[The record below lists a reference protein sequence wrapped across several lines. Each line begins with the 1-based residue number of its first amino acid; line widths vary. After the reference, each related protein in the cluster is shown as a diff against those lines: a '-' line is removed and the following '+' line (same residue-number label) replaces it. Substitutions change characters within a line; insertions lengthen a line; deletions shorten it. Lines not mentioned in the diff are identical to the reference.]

1 MGTLGKVVLALVLA
15 LVGVEALGLYSDAIF
30 TQYRVPR
37 VGYALPG
44 GATAAAATPAAASS
58 ATQPESPTPA
68 PSQAEAA
75 LEPPASLPEL
85 LAKADPAKGEA
96 DVKVCKTCHA
106 FEKGAPAR
114 IGPPLWG
121 VVGRPKGSLAGFSYS
136 DGLKAKG
143 GVWTYDDINT
153 FITKPSTFVP
163 GTKMTFPGE
172 SNATKRA
179 DILAYLRSL
188 SESPAPLPK

>member
-1 MGTLGKVVLALVLA
+1 MGTFGKVVLALVLG

-30 TQYRVPR
+30 TQYRVPH

-44 GATAAAATPAAASS
+44 GGPAAAATPAASS
-58 ATQPESPTPA
+58 AAQPESPTPA

-85 LAKADPAKGEA
+85 LAKADPAKGET

-121 VVGRPKGSLAGFSYS
+121 VLGRPKGSISGFSYS

-143 GVWTYDDINT
+143 GDWSYEDINT
-153 FITKPSTFVP
+153 FITKPSAFVP

-172 SNATKRA
+172 SSAVKRA

-188 SESPAPLPK
+188 SDSPAPLPK